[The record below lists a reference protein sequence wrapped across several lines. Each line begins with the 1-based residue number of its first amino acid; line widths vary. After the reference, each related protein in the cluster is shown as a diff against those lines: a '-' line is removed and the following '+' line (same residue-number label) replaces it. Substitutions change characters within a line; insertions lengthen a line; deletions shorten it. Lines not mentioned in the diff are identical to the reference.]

1 MRKYP
6 TDPFGR
12 RGGLLLQPDKEN
24 LMSKTIKVAL
34 AGAGAF
40 GIKHLDGIKNIDGV
54 EVVSLISRDLA
65 KTQEVAD
72 KYGIQHVTTDL
83 ADSLALPEVDAV
95 ILCTPT
101 QMHASQAIACMKAGK
116 HVQVEI
122 PMCDILKEGEE
133 VLKVQKETGLVAMV
147 GHTRR
152 FNPSH
157 QWVHKKITAGEFN
170 IQQMDVQTYFFR
182 RTNMNALGQ
191 PRSWTDHLLWH
202 HAAHT
207 VDLFAYQCGSPIVQ
221 ANAIQGPIHPT
232 LGIAMDMSIQLKAA
246 NGAICTLSL
255 SFNNDGPLGTFF
267 RYIGDTA
274 TYIARYDD
282 LVNGKEEKIDVSKVD
297 VSMNGIE
304 LQDRE
309 FFAAIRE
316 GREPNSSVAQVLP
329 CYQVLHQ
336 LEQQLNA

>member
-1 MRKYP
+1 MA
-6 TDPFGR
+6 
-12 RGGLLLQPDKEN
+12 Q
-24 LMSKTIKVAL
+24 TIKVAL

-40 GIKHLDGIKNIDGV
+40 GLKHLDAIKLIEGV
-54 EVVSLISRDLA
+54 ECVSVVGREID
-65 KTQEVAD
+65 KTREAAA
-72 KYGIQHVTTDL
+72 KYGVAQATTEL
-83 ADSLALPEVDAV
+83 SEALQQPGLDAV
-95 ILCTPT
+95 ILATPT
-101 QMHASQAIACMKAGK
+101 QMHAAQSLQCLAAGK
-116 HVQVEI
+116 HFQVEI
-122 PMCDILKEGEE
+122 PLADSLKDAEAVVEAQR
-133 VLKVQKETGLVAMV
+133 KTGLVAMV

-157 QWVHKKITAGEFN
+157 QFVRKRIEAGEFN

-207 VDLFAYQCGSPIVQ
+207 VDLFAYQTRSPIVK
-221 ANAIQGPIHPT
+221 ANAVQGPIHPT
-232 LGIAMDMSIQLKAA
+232 LGIAMDMSIQLKTES
-246 NGAICTLSL
+246 GAICTLSL

-282 LVNGKEEKIDVSKVD
+282 LFTGKDEKIDVSKVD

-329 CYQVLHQ
+329 CYRTLDA
-336 LEQQLNA
+336 LEKQFEA

>member
-1 MRKYP
+1 MR
-6 TDPFGR
+6 
-12 RGGLLLQPDKEN
+12 
-24 LMSKTIKVAL
+24 IAL

-40 GIKHLDGIKNIDGV
+40 GEKHLDGLKNIDGV
-54 EVVSLISRDLA
+54 EIASVISRRA
-65 KTQEVAD
+65 EQAAEVAK
-72 KYGIQHVTTDL
+72 KYGAPHSGTEL
-83 ADSLALPEVDAV
+83 SEALERDDVDAV

-101 QMHASQAIACMKAGK
+101 QMHAEQAIACMEAGK

-122 PMCDILKEGEE
+122 PLSDTWADAQKE
-133 VLKVQKETGLVAMV
+133 LDKQKETGLVCMV

-157 QWVHKKITAGEFN
+157 QYVHNRIVAGEFN
-170 IQQMDVQTYFFR
+170 VQQMDVQTYFFR
-182 RTNMNALGQ
+182 RKNMNAKGE

-207 VDLFAYQCGSPIVQ
+207 IDLFAYQAGRIVT
-221 ANAIQGPIHPT
+221 ANAIQGPKNPD
-232 LGIAMDMSIQLKAA
+232 LGIAMDMSIQLKSER
-246 NGAICTLSL
+246 GAICTLSL

-282 LVNGKEEKIDVSKVD
+282 LVTGKEEPVDLSGVAVSN
-297 VSMNGIE
+297 NGIE

-309 FFAAIRE
+309 FIAAIRE
-316 GREPNSSVAQVLP
+316 GREPNSSVQSVIDCYRVIGELAASLEAQDGWS
-329 CYQVLHQ
+329 
-336 LEQQLNA
+336 

>member
-1 MRKYP
+1 
-6 TDPFGR
+6 
-12 RGGLLLQPDKEN
+12 
-24 LMSKTIKVAL
+24 MSKTIKVAL

-40 GIKHLDGIKNIDGV
+40 GVKHLDAIKLIDGV
-54 EVVSLISRDLA
+54 EVVSLISRDLDKTKETAA
-65 KTQEVAD
+65 KH
-72 KYGIQHVTTDL
+72 GIGHVTTNL
-83 ADSLALPEVDAV
+83 ADSLALKEVDAV

-101 QMHASQAIACMKAGK
+101 QMHAEQSIACMKAGK

-122 PMCDILKEGEE
+122 PLADTLAGAEAVAALAK
-133 VLKVQKETGLVAMV
+133 QSGLVAMC

-157 QWVHKKITAGEFN
+157 QYVHNQIDAGEFN

-191 PRSWTDHLLWH
+191 ARSWTDHLLWH

-207 VDLFAYQCGSPIVQ
+207 VDLFAYQTGGDIVK
-221 ANAIQGPIHPT
+221 ANAVQGPIHPA
-232 LGIAMDMSIQLKAA
+232 LGIAMDMSIQLKSST
-246 NGAICTLSL
+246 GAICTLSL

-282 LVNGKEEKIDVSKVD
+282 LAQSTSAGKEEKIDVSQVAL
-297 VSMNGIE
+297 SMNGIE

-309 FFAAIRE
+309 FFAAISE
-316 GREPNSSVAQVLP
+316 GREPNSSVAKVLP
-329 CYQVLHQ
+329 CYRVLHQ
-336 LEQQLNA
+336 LEQQLA

>member
-1 MRKYP
+1 
-6 TDPFGR
+6 
-12 RGGLLLQPDKEN
+12 
-24 LMSKTIKVAL
+24 MSKTIKVAL

-54 EVVSLISRDLA
+54 EVVSLISRDIEATKL
-65 KTQEVAD
+65 VAA
-72 KYGIQHVTTDL
+72 KYGIGHVSTDL

-101 QMHASQAIACMKAGK
+101 QMHASQSIACLQAGK

-122 PMCDILKEGEE
+122 PLADSWTDAEAVAALA
-133 VLKVQKETGLVAMV
+133 QSSGLVAMV

-157 QWVHKKITAGEFN
+157 QLVHNKIVAGEFN

-182 RTNMNALGQ
+182 RSNINALGQ
-191 PRSWTDHLLWH
+191 ARSWTDHLLWH

-207 VDLFAYQCGSPIVQ
+207 VDLFAYQCGSPIVK
-221 ANAIQGPIHPT
+221 ANAIQGPIHPS
-232 LGIAMDMSIQLKAA
+232 LGIAMDMSIQLQAA

-267 RYIGDTA
+267 RYIGDSA

-282 LVNGKEEKIDVSKVD
+282 LFNGKEEKIDVSKVD

-316 GREPNSSVAQVLP
+316 GREPNASVAKVLP
-329 CYQVLHQ
+329 CYKVLHQ
-336 LEQQLNA
+336 LEQQLNAG

>member
-1 MRKYP
+1 M
-6 TDPFGR
+6 
-12 RGGLLLQPDKEN
+12 
-24 LMSKTIKVAL
+24 TIKVAL

-54 EVVSLISRDLA
+54 EVISLVGRDLA
-65 KTQEVAD
+65 KTREVAE
-72 KYGIQHVTTDL
+72 KYGVALATTNL
-83 ADSLALPEVDAV
+83 SEALSVAEIDAV

-101 QMHASQAIACMKAGK
+101 QMHASQAIECLEAGK

-122 PMCDILKEGEE
+122 PLCDRLEDGQ
-133 VLKVQKETGLVAMV
+133 KVVDLQKQTSLVAMC

-157 QWVHKKITAGEFN
+157 QYLHKKILASEFS

-207 VDLFAYQCGSPIVQ
+207 VDLFAYQVGSPIVQ
-221 ANAIQGPIHPT
+221 ANALQGPYHPD
-232 LGIAMDMSIQLKAA
+232 LGIAMDMSIQMRAA

-267 RYIGDTA
+267 RYIGDTG

-282 LVNGKEEKIDVSKVD
+282 LVTGKEEPIDVSNVA

-309 FFAAIRE
+309 FFSAIRE
-316 GREPNSSVAQVLP
+316 GREPNSSVANVLP
-329 CYQVLHQ
+329 CYEVLHQ
-336 LEQQLNA
+336 LEQQLIAGNN

>member
-1 MRKYP
+1 M
-6 TDPFGR
+6 T
-12 RGGLLLQPDKEN
+12 
-24 LMSKTIKVAL
+24 KTIKVAL

-54 EVVSLISRDLA
+54 EVISLIGRELD
-65 KTQEVAD
+65 KTQEVAA
-72 KYGIQHVTTDL
+72 KYGIAHVTTEL
-83 ADSLALPEVDAV
+83 SESLALKELDAV

-101 QMHASQAIACMKAGK
+101 QMHAEQTLACLQAGK

-122 PMCDILKEGEE
+122 PLADSLKGAQD
-133 VLKVQKETGLVAMV
+133 VIALQKKTGLVAMC

-157 QWVHKKITAGEFN
+157 QYVHNEITAGKFN

-182 RTNMNALGQ
+182 RTNTNALGQ
-191 PRSWTDHLLWH
+191 ARSWTDHLLWH

-274 TYIARYDD
+274 TYLARYDD
-282 LVNGKEEKIDVSKVD
+282 LFNGKEEKIDVSKVA

-309 FFAAIRE
+309 FFAAIRG
-316 GREPNSSVAQVLP
+316 GREPNSSVAKVFA
-329 CYQVLHQ
+329 CYEVLHK
-336 LEQQLNA
+336 LEQQLNANG

>member
-1 MRKYP
+1 MR
-6 TDPFGR
+6 
-12 RGGLLLQPDKEN
+12 
-24 LMSKTIKVAL
+24 IAL

-40 GIKHLDGIKNIDGV
+40 GEKHLDGLKLIDGV
-54 EVVSLISRDLA
+54 EIVSIISRTA
-65 KTQEVAD
+65 EQAAAVAA
-72 KYGIQHVTTDL
+72 KYGAKHSSTELDDAL
-83 ADSLALPEVDAV
+83 ARDDVDAV

-101 QMHASQAIACMKAGK
+101 QMHAAQAIACMDAGK

-122 PMCDILKEGEE
+122 PLADSWADSEA
-133 VLKVQKETGLVAMV
+133 VLKKQQETGLVCMV

-157 QWVHKKITAGEFN
+157 QWVHQRIKAGEFN

-182 RTNMNALGQ
+182 RKNMNAKGE

-207 VDLFAYQCGSPIVQ
+207 VDLFAYQAGPIVK
-221 ANAIQGPIHPT
+221 ANAIEGPHHPE
-232 LGIAMDMSIQLKAA
+232 LGIAMDMPIQLKAA
-246 NGAICTLSL
+246 SGAICTLSL

-267 RYIGDTA
+267 RYIGDTG

-282 LVNGKEEKIDVSKVD
+282 LVTGKEEPIDVSKVD

-309 FFAAIRE
+309 FISAIRE
-316 GREPNSSVAQVLP
+316 GREPNSSVAQVLA
-329 CYQVLHQ
+329 CYKVLHD
-336 LEQQLNA
+336 LEGQF

>member
-1 MRKYP
+1 M
-6 TDPFGR
+6 
-12 RGGLLLQPDKEN
+12 
-24 LMSKTIKVAL
+24 TIKVAL

-40 GIKHLDGIKNIDGV
+40 GIKHLDGIKNIADV
-54 EVVSLISRDLA
+54 EVVSLVSRDLD
-65 KTQEVAD
+65 KTREVAD
-72 KYGIQHVTTDL
+72 KYGIAHVTTDL
-83 ADSLALPEVDAV
+83 ADSLAIQEVDAV

-101 QMHASQAIACMKAGK
+101 QMHADQAKACLQAGK

-122 PMCDILKEGEE
+122 PLCDVLKQGEE
-133 VLKVQKETGLVAMV
+133 VLALQQSTGKVAMV

-157 QWVHKKITAGEFN
+157 QYVHKKIAAGEFN

-191 PRSWTDHLLWH
+191 ARSWTDHLLWH

-207 VDLFAYQCGSPIVQ
+207 VDLFAYQAGSPIVK
-221 ANAIQGPIHPT
+221 ANAVQGPIHRE
-232 LGIAMDMSIQLKAA
+232 LGIAMDMSIQLQAE

-255 SFNNDGPLGTFF
+255 SFNNDGPLGTYF

-282 LVNGKEEKIDVSKVD
+282 LVQAHSKGEPETPVDVSKVD

-329 CYQVLHQ
+329 CYRVLHQ
-336 LEQQLNA
+336 LEQQLA

>member
-1 MRKYP
+1 
-6 TDPFGR
+6 
-12 RGGLLLQPDKEN
+12 
-24 LMSKTIKVAL
+24 MSKTIKVAL

-54 EVVSLISRDLA
+54 EVVSLISRDLE
-65 KTQEVAD
+65 KTREVAD
-72 KYGIQHVTTDL
+72 KYGIGHVTTDL

-101 QMHASQAIACMKAGK
+101 QMHAEQTIACLKAGK

-122 PMCDILKEGEE
+122 PLADSLKGAEA
-133 VLKVQKETGLVAMV
+133 VVALQKQTGLVAMC

-157 QWVHKKITAGEFN
+157 QYVNQQITAGKFN

-182 RTNMNALGQ
+182 RTNTNALGQ
-191 PRSWTDHLLWH
+191 ARSWTDHLLWH

-207 VDLFAYQCGSPIVQ
+207 VDLFAYQANSPIVQ
-221 ANAIQGPIHPT
+221 ANAIQGPIHPE
-232 LGIAMDMSIQLKAA
+232 LGIAMDMSIQLRAA

-255 SFNNDGPLGTFF
+255 SFNNDGPLGTYF

-274 TYIARYDD
+274 TYLARYDD
-282 LVNGKEEKIDVSKVD
+282 LYTGKEEKIDVSQVA

-316 GREPNSSVAQVLP
+316 GREPNSSVGKVLA

-336 LEQQLNA
+336 LEQQLAAQR

>member
-1 MRKYP
+1 M
-6 TDPFGR
+6 T
-12 RGGLLLQPDKEN
+12 
-24 LMSKTIKVAL
+24 KTIKVAL

-40 GIKHLDGIKNIDGV
+40 GIKHLDGIKNIDNV
-54 EVVSLISRDLA
+54 EVISLVGRELP
-65 KTQEVAD
+65 KTQEIAN
-72 KYGIQHVTTDL
+72 KYGIGHVSTDL
-83 ADSLALPEVDAV
+83 NDSLKIPELDAV

-101 QMHASQAIACMKAGK
+101 QMHAEQARACMNAGK

-122 PMCDILKEGEE
+122 PMADSLKDAQSL
-133 VLKVQKETGLVAMV
+133 VDLQKKTGLVAMC

-157 QWVHKKITAGEFN
+157 QYVHQKIKSGAFN

-191 PRSWTDHLLWH
+191 ARSWTDHLLWH

-207 VDLFAYQCGSPIVQ
+207 VDLFAYQAGSPIVK
-221 ANAIQGPIHPT
+221 ANAVQGPIHPT

-267 RYIGDTA
+267 RYIGDTS

-282 LVNGKEEKIDVSKVD
+282 LFTGKEEPVDVSKVD

-309 FFAAIRE
+309 FFAAIKE
-316 GREPNSSVAQVLP
+316 GREPNSSVHQVFA
-329 CYQVLHQ
+329 CYKVLHD

>member
-1 MRKYP
+1 MTRP
-6 TDPFGR
+6 IR
-12 RGGLLLQPDKEN
+12 
-24 LMSKTIKVAL
+24 VVL

-40 GIKHLDGIKNIDGV
+40 GVKHLDGIRNIDGV
-54 EVVSLISRDLA
+54 EVVSLVGREQA
-65 KTQEVAD
+65 KTEEVAK
-72 KYGIQHVTTDL
+72 KYGIDHVTT
-83 ADSLALPEVDAV
+83 SLAESLARDDVHAA

-101 QMHASQAIACMKAGK
+101 QLHAAQAIECLKAGK

-122 PMCDILKEGEE
+122 PLADSINAAEAVVAL
-133 VLKVQKETGLVAMV
+133 QKETGLVAMC

-157 QWVHKKITAGEFN
+157 QYLHKRIAAGELN
-170 IQQMDVQTYFFR
+170 VQQMDVQTYFFR
-182 RTNMNALGQ
+182 RTNTNALGQ

-207 VDLFAYQCGSPIVQ
+207 VDLFAWQAGGAIV
-221 ANAIQGPIHPT
+221 AAHALQGPIHPQ
-232 LGIAMDMSIQLKAA
+232 LGIAMDMSIQLKAST
-246 NGAICTLSL
+246 GAICTLSL

-267 RYIGDTA
+267 RYICDNGTFV
-274 TYIARYDD
+274 ARYDD
-282 LVNGKEEKIDVSKVD
+282 LYDGRENRIDVSQVD

-316 GREPNSSVAQVLP
+316 KREPNASVAQVLP
-329 CYQVLHQ
+329 CYRTLAQ
-336 LEQQLNA
+336 LERQLAQTP

>member
-1 MRKYP
+1 MK
-6 TDPFGR
+6 
-12 RGGLLLQPDKEN
+12 L
-24 LMSKTIKVAL
+24 IL

-40 GIKHLDGIKNIDGV
+40 GAKHLDAIRAIGDV
-54 EVVSLISRDLA
+54 EVVSLVGRTLEPTRALA
-65 KTQEVAD
+65 A
-72 KYGIQHVTTDL
+72 KYGIGHVTTQLSEALERPGVEAAIL
-83 ADSLALPEVDAV
+83 A
-95 ILCTPT
+95 TPT
-101 QMHASQAIACMKAGK
+101 QLHASQAIACMQAGK

-122 PMCDILKEGEE
+122 PLADNWQDAQAVDAM
-133 VLKVQKETGLVAMV
+133 QKQTGLVCMV

-157 QWVHKKITAGEFN
+157 QWLHRRIQRGELAL
-170 IQQMDVQTYFFR
+170 QQMDVQTYFFR
-182 RTNMNALGQ
+182 RSNINALGQ

-207 VDLFAYQCGSPIVQ
+207 VDLFAYQTRAPVSIAHAV
-221 ANAIQGPIHPT
+221 QGPIHPT
-232 LGIAMDMSIQLKAA
+232 LGIAMDMSIQLKSAS
-246 NGAICTLSL
+246 GAICTLSL

-267 RYIGDTA
+267 RYICDNG

-282 LVNGKEEKIDVSKVD
+282 LIDGKEQKIDVSQVD

-316 GREPNSSVAQVLP
+316 KREPNASVAQVLP
-329 CYQVLHQ
+329 CYRTLAELERQ
-336 LEQQLNA
+336 LAAQG